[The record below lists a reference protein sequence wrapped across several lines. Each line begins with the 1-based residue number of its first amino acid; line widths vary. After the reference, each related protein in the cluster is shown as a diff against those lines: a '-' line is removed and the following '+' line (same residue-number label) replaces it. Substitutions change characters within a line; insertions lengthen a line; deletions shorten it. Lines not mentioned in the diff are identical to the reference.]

1 MNSVSIHKVHELEK
15 AGAPLF
21 DELQKTLEQIRQ
33 RAFDLFQQRGA
44 IPGSDLD
51 DWFRAERE
59 VLWAPRS
66 ELTESAHDYILR
78 IAAPGLEGGDV
89 KVTATPQT
97 IVVRGKAVHKHNGS
111 DRSIWFCEFGEKLFR
126 RFDVPDRI
134 DLDRVT
140 ATLDKGILRIV
151 AAKDSKHEERRDRP
165 VSVQAQGGAAAHT

>member
-1 MNSVSIHKVHELEK
+1 MNSVSIHKVQDVVK

-21 DELQKTLEQIRQ
+21 DEIQKTLDQVRQ

-59 VLWAPRS
+59 LFWAPTS
-66 ELTESAHDYILR
+66 ELTESAHDYVLR
-78 IAAPGLEGGDV
+78 IAVPGLEVGEV
-89 KVTATPQT
+89 KVTATPHT
-97 IVVRGKAVHKHNGS
+97 IVVRGKAVHRHDSS
-111 DRSIWFCEFGEKLFR
+111 DRSLWFCEFGEKLFR

-134 DLDRVT
+134 DLDKVT

-151 AAKDSKHEERRDRP
+151 AAKDAKHEERRDRP
-165 VSVQAQGGAAAHT
+165 VCVQAQGGAAAHS